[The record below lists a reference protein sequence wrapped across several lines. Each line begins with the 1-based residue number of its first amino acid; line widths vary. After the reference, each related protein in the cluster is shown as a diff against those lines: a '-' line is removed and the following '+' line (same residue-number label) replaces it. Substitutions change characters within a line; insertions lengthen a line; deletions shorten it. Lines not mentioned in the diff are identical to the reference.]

1 MSPDS
6 EVCLLDKITVYNS
19 GKTASVTLP
28 RTKQISVGAQ
38 EISKSVTMASGKL
51 VKDIV
56 GYRASVKASWD
67 YVPASAVAA
76 LVGIL
81 RGGGFCFVEY
91 PSPSGDAS
99 GYFEIDYP
107 TMSVFGFKNGIAVW
121 HDVTLSMSAQEV
133 E

>member
-1 MSPDS
+1 M
-6 EVCLLDKITVYNS
+6 
-19 GKTASVTLP
+19 
-28 RTKQISVGAQ
+28 
-38 EISKSVTMASGKL
+38 TMASGKL

-107 TMSVFGFKNGIAVW
+107 TMSVFGFKNSIAVW